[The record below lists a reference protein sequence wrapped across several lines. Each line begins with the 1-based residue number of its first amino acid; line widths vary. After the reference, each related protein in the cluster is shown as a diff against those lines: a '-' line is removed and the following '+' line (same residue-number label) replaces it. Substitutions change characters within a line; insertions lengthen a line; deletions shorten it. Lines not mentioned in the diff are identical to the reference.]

1 MRAMRKIYR
10 AAQLALNKAA
20 QLGLNQAAIDQ
31 SKRLLA
37 TEI

>member
-1 MRAMRKIYR
+1 MRKIYR